1 MEKSGIVKF
10 EDRMEQIYKIA
21 KMNGGTVSY
30 RVVGDPLK
38 DKNSNAGRGGGV

>member
-21 KMNGGTVSY
+21 KMNGGTVSI
-30 RVVGDPLK
+30 RIAKLQLK
-38 DKNSNAGRGGGV
+38 KLKKQLIE